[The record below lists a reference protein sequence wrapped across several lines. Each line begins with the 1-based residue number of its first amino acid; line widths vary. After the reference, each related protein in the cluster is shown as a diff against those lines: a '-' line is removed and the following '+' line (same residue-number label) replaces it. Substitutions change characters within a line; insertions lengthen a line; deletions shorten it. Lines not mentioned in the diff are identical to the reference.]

1 MSRLPAEWERH
12 EATLIALPHIQTDWK
27 PYLEEILNS
36 YELFVKTLAQ
46 FEPVIGLCSDIK
58 EAKKRFG
65 ENPNITWVESV
76 YNDTWIRDYGPID
89 CVLDGELKAY
99 DFTFNA
105 WGGKFKS
112 NEDDAINSFLYT
124 SGILKG
130 KLERADFILEG
141 GSIESSGDG
150 RLLTTTKC
158 LLNPNRNAH
167 LSKAQIEEKIKNLFG
182 LKDIL
187 WLKNGHLE
195 GDDTDAHIDTLA
207 RFITKDTIAYVA
219 CKDKN
224 DSHFEP
230 LKLMENELKSLHVKL
245 VPLPLPAPIYYENER
260 LPATYANF
268 VFVNGGLIVPTYD
281 QPSDEIA
288 LQTLQ
293 NALPHL
299 RIVGVDATV
308 FIRQHGSLHCAC
320 MHRIQR

>member
-12 EATLIALPHIQTDWK
+12 EATLIALPHSNTDWK
-27 PYLEEILNS
+27 LCLEEILNS
-36 YELFVKTLAQ
+36 YELFVKTIAQ
-46 FEPVIGLCSDIK
+46 FEPVIGLCLDIK
-58 EAKKRFG
+58 EAQKRFG
-65 ENPNITWVESV
+65 KNPNITWIESE

-89 CVLDGELKAY
+89 YVIDGRLQAY

-105 WGGKFKS
+105 WGGKFQSDK
-112 NEDDAINSFLYT
+112 DDAINDFLYANKVLNGT
-124 SGILKG
+124 LS
-130 KLERADFILEG
+130 RVDFILEG

-150 RLLTTTKC
+150 TLLSTTKC

-167 LSKAQIEEKIKNLFG
+167 LNRAQIEAKIKNLFG
-182 LKDIL
+182 LKNI
-187 WLKNGHLE
+187 WLLENGYLE

-207 RFITKDTIAYVA
+207 RFIAKDTIAYVT

-224 DSHFEP
+224 DSHYEP
-230 LKLMENELKSLHVKL
+230 LKLMKEELKSLHVKL
-245 VPLPLPAPIYYENER
+245 IPLPLPEPIYYDNER

-281 QPSDEIA
+281 QPSDKIA

-299 RIVGVDATV
+299 RVVGVDASV

>member
-1 MSRLPAEWERH
+1 MTRLPAEWEPH
-12 EATLIALPHIQTDWK
+12 EATLIALPHLSTDWS
-27 PYLEEILNS
+27 PYLEEILNA
-36 YELFVKTLAQ
+36 YVVFVNTIAQ
-46 FEPVIGLCSDIK
+46 FEPVIGLCANLK
-58 EAKKRFG
+58 NTQERFG
-65 ENPNITWVESV
+65 KHPNIKWIEAG

-89 CVLDGELKAY
+89 CITSSGLKAY

-105 WGGKFKS
+105 WGGKFQS
-112 NEDDAINSFLYT
+112 NKDNEINRFLNNNET
-124 SGILKG
+124 LKG
-130 KLERADFILEG
+130 EMESIDFILEG

-150 RLLTTTKC
+150 TLLTTTKC
-158 LLNPNRNAH
+158 LLNKNRNAH
-167 LSKAQIEEKIKNLFG
+167 LSKEAIEEKIKNLFG
-182 LKDIL
+182 LKQIW
-187 WLKNGHLE
+187 WLENGHLE

-207 RFITKDTIAYVA
+207 RFIANDTIAYVT

-224 DSHFEP
+224 DSHYEP
-230 LKLMENELKSLHVKL
+230 LKLMEEELKSLHVKL
-245 VPLPLPAPIYYENER
+245 IPLPLPKPIYYDVER

-281 QPSDEIA
+281 QPSDAIA

-299 RIVGVDATV
+299 RIVGVDASV